1 MNDEEVKE
9 LVGLYALGALDE
21 ATAQRL
27 ESRLRTASEE
37 TRREAE
43 DMRAVAALLALAP
56 PTADVRPQVKDQL
69 LSRLGE
75 QSSSAAD
82 GHRAN
87 VVAFPPRPRRESQS
101 TRWMLIA
108 ATVAFATLSGFL
120 SWQNHQLSTQRD
132 ELARQ
137 VETYSNE
144 VRTQR
149 QQIAAQRQELNVII
163 APSSQIIS
171 LTGEPHA
178 PQASAKLVWDKTTNQ
193 WMIYFQNL
201 PAAPQDKAYQLWYV
215 TKDKG
220 PIPAPVF
227 TADAQGR
234 AEVRVS
240 VPPDIAPRVTLAAVT
255 LEPKAGSQQP
265 SSPILLKGTV

>member
-1 MNDEEVKE
+1 MSEEEVKE

-27 ESRLRTASEE
+27 ESRLRSASEE
-37 TRREAE
+37 TRHEAE
-43 DMRAVAALLALAP
+43 DLREVAALLALAP
-56 PTADVRPQVKDQL
+56 PTADVQPQVKDKL
-69 LSRLGE
+69 LARLSE
-75 QSSSAAD
+75 EAAPAAN

-87 VVAFPPRPRRESQS
+87 VVVFPPRPRRESRP
-101 TRWMLIA
+101 TRWLLIA
-108 ATVAFATLSGFL
+108 ATVAFAALSGVL
-120 SWQNHQLSTQRD
+120 YWQNRQLSAQRD
-132 ELARQ
+132 ELARE

-149 QQIAAQRQELNVII
+149 QQIAAQRQELNAIT

-171 LTGEPHA
+171 LSGESHA
-178 PQASAKLVWDKTTNQ
+178 PQASAKLVWDKTTNR
-193 WMIYFQNL
+193 WVIYFYNL
-201 PAAPQDKAYQLWYV
+201 PAAPPDKAYQLWYV

-240 VPPDIAPRVTLAAVT
+240 VPPDIAPRVALAAVT
-255 LEPKAGSQQP
+255 LEPKTGSQQP
-265 SSPILLKGTV
+265 SSPIFLKGAV